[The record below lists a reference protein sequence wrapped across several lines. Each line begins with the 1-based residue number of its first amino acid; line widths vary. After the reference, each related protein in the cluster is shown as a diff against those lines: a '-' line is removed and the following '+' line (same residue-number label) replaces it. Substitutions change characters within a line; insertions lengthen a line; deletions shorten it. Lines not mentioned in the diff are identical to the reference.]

1 MKKQASF
8 TFTELLLVIIIPVI
22 TVGWIWNIIK
32 LFNVLDD
39 PFSVKIVLRML
50 GIPLFIL
57 GAIIGYF

>member
-1 MKKQASF
+1 MKKQAGF
-8 TFTELLLVIIIPVI
+8 TFTELLLVIIIPFLA
-22 TVGWIWNIIK
+22 VGWIWNIIK

-39 PFSVKIVLRML
+39 PFSAKIVLRML

>member
-1 MKKQASF
+1 MKKQAGF

-50 GIPLFIL
+50 GIPIFII

>member
-1 MKKQASF
+1 MKKQAGF
-8 TFTELLLVIIIPVI
+8 TFTNLLLVIIIPVI

-39 PFSVKIVLRML
+39 PFSARIVLRML

>member
-1 MKKQASF
+1 MKKQLGF
-8 TFTELLLVIIIPVI
+8 TSTELFLTVMISVI
-22 TVGWIWNIIK
+22 TVGWVWNIIK

-39 PFSVKIVLRML
+39 PFSARIVLRML

>member
-1 MKKQASF
+1 MNKQPGF
-8 TFTELLLVIIIPVI
+8 TFTDLLLVSIITFS
-22 TVGWIWNIIK
+22 TVGWVWNIIK

-39 PFSVKIVLRML
+39 PFSARIVLRML

>member
-1 MKKQASF
+1 MKRQLGF
-8 TFTELLLVIIIPVI
+8 TFTDLSLVIIITVI
-22 TVGWIWNIIK
+22 TVGWVWNIIK

-39 PFSVKIVLRML
+39 PFSARIVLRML

>member
-1 MKKQASF
+1 MKKQLGF
-8 TFTELLLVIIIPVI
+8 TSTDLSLVIIITVI
-22 TVGWIWNIIK
+22 TVGWVWNIIK

-39 PFSVKIVLRML
+39 PFSARIVLRML

>member
-1 MKKQASF
+1 MKKQLGF
-8 TFTELLLVIIIPVI
+8 TSTELFLVVMISVI
-22 TVGWIWNIIK
+22 TIGWVWNIIK

-39 PFSVKIVLRML
+39 PFSARIVLRML

>member
-1 MKKQASF
+1 MNKQSGF
-8 TFTELLLVIIIPVI
+8 TSTELFLVILITFS
-22 TVGWIWNIIK
+22 TVGWVWNIIK

-39 PFSVKIVLRML
+39 PFSARIVLRML

>member
-1 MKKQASF
+1 MNKKSGF
-8 TFTELLLVIIIPVI
+8 TLTELLILVIIPLF

-39 PFSVKIVLRML
+39 PFSAKIVLRML
-50 GIPLFIL
+50 GIVLLPL

>member
-1 MKKQASF
+1 MKKQAGF
-8 TFTELLLVIIIPVI
+8 TFTELLLVIIMPVI

-50 GIPLFIL
+50 GIPIFII